1 MTIHEESGGRLHL
14 VWSGPESDAWGN
26 TRRIF
31 VELFSS
37 AEQSLWITSYL
48 AQSRRDILGRVA
60 QRLDA
65 TPGLRVNLILNLPRY
80 KRDDRAPR
88 KLVREFSDRFWKR
101 WPGTKR
107 PCVYYDPR
115 PARRDRGQLH
125 AKLVVADDERV
136 FITSANLTRAAWD
149 ANIEFGVLL
158 EDAAVAR
165 CAVTHLENLIDKKH
179 LIPLPGSCPEARGK
193 GTPAGGLIVQL
204 RRLFGR

>member
-1 MTIHEESGGRLHL
+1 MTMREELRSRPQL
-14 VWSGPESDAWGN
+14 VWSGPNSDSGGN
-26 TRRIF
+26 TRHIF
-31 VELFSS
+31 AELFAS
-37 AEQSLWITSYL
+37 AEHSLWISSYV

-80 KRDDRAPR
+80 KHDDRATR

-101 WPGTKR
+101 WPGRKR

-149 ANIEFGVLL
+149 ANIELGVLF
-158 EDAAVAR
+158 EDRAVAGR
-165 CAVTHLENLIDKKH
+165 VVHHLQDLIDRKH
-179 LIPLPGSCPEARGK
+179 LVRLRGSCPEDQDKGPTRGPMAWLK
-193 GTPAGGLIVQL
+193 RVLGG
-204 RRLFGR
+204 